1 MSNTLWTLTFGTADI
16 PNGRLAPS
24 QVGALIGKGAQG
36 AKACISDSWKKY
48 KMLQKSENKVQ
59 EERPSLRII
68 FHPLKNETEVND
80 TYPEQVW
87 IEIVSESDA
96 LQKISQ
102 MVVKNHCKDIVAQS
116 TLGSQEYLVEFPQRL
131 IGQLIGKKASGL
143 NRLLASAIRD
153 GSNTMIDPGDIKT
166 AQTARLRINFGGRA
180 TDVSSQST
188 IDYVEER
195 DNRSFIGWPPAPE
208 DELVEFISITVTFNK
223 GAEPFNDIG
232 TYSDRLR
239 SVIADRVQQIVDGEE
254 DQMDEINA
262 CLGFDED

>member
-116 TLGSQEYLVEFPQRL
+116 TLGPQEYLVEFPQRL
-131 IGQLIGKKASGL
+131 IGQIIGKKASGV
-143 NRLLASAIRD
+143 NRLLAEAIRD

-166 AQTARLRINFGGRA
+166 AQTARLRILPLSTAAA
-180 TDVSSQST
+180 TSQST

-195 DNRSFIGWPPAPE
+195 GNRSFIGWPPAPE
-208 DELVEFISITVTFNK
+208 DELSEFISITVTFNRDAK
-223 GAEPFNDIG
+223 PFNDIG
-232 TYSDRLR
+232 AYSDRLR
-239 SVIADRVQQIVDGEE
+239 SVIADRVQQIIEKEE
-254 DQMDEINA
+254 DQMDEINE
-262 CLGFDED
+262 CLGFD